1 MPVSPLLKANE
12 MSDNAALLARRE
24 KLLGRNMSIFY
35 SDPVHLVKGEGVW
48 VWDADGRKYLDC
60 YNNVPHVGH
69 CHPRVVE
76 AICRQASVLNTHTR
90 YLHEGILDYVERL
103 TATFDASLDTAILTC
118 TGSEANDIALRM
130 AQAVSGKTGVIATD
144 HTYHGNTTAV
154 SQLSTRMPPVGGYG
168 GHVRHVPAPDGYR
181 PLGGA
186 PGEAFVDAWA
196 AKLEEAIASLKAS
209 PFGFSALIIDPF
221 FANEGFPDLPDG
233 FLVKAAAIVR
243 REGGLLIS
251 DEVQPGFGRT
261 GTHMWGHQRAGII
274 PDVVTLG
281 KPMGNGHPVGGVV
294 ANSETLNAFR
304 KAFRYFNTFGGNPVS
319 CAAAMAVLDVL
330 EDEKLRENAREV
342 GAYAVGGLAGLAE
355 KHSIIGNVRG
365 SGLFFG
371 AELVLDRAEKTPAPD
386 VATRV
391 INEMRERGVLMGK
404 LGIHQNAT
412 KIRPPMPF
420 TKENADFMLSTLD
433 DVLSGL

>member
-1 MPVSPLLKANE
+1 MA
-12 MSDNAALLARRE
+12 DNAALLARRE
-24 KLLGRNMSIFY
+24 KLLGRNMSTFY
-35 SDPVHLVKGEGVW
+35 QDPVHLVKGEGVW
-48 VWDADGRKYLDC
+48 LWDADGKRYLDC

-76 AICRQASVLNTHTR
+76 AIARQASTLNTHTR

-103 TATFDASLDTAILTC
+103 TATFDGSLDTAILTC

-130 AQAVSGKTGVIATD
+130 AQAVTGKTGVIATD
-144 HTYHGNTTAV
+144 HTYHGNTAAV

-181 PLGGA
+181 PLGGEG
-186 PGEAFVDAWA
+186 GEAFANAWA
-196 AKLEEAIASLKAS
+196 AAVEQAIDSLEAS

-233 FLVKAAAIVR
+233 FLQKAAAVVKKA
-243 REGGLLIS
+243 GGLLIC

-261 GTHMWGHQRAGII
+261 GTHMWGHQRAGVV

-281 KPMGNGHPVGGVV
+281 KPMGNGHPIGGVV

-319 CAAAMAVLDVL
+319 CAVAMAVLDVL
-330 EDEKLRENAREV
+330 TDEKLIENARVV
-342 GAYAVGGLAGLAE
+342 GDYAQTGLRRLAD
-355 KHSIIGNVRG
+355 KHGIIGNVRG

-371 AELVLDRAEKTPAPD
+371 CELVLDRATKEPATAL
-386 VATRV
+386 ATTV

-420 TKENADFMLSTLD
+420 TKENADLMLSALD
-433 DVLSGL
+433 DVLAGL